1 MPKQDNQTL
10 TANQLRQSYL
20 DFFADKD
27 HAIVPSSLLVP
38 ENDPTTLFT
47 SSGMQP
53 MIPYLLGEPHPKGNR
68 ITDSQKCF
76 RAQDIEEVG
85 DNRHTTFFE
94 MLGNWSLGDYFKKEQ
109 LTWIFEFLTQEVKL
123 NPAKLYVTVF
133 GGDGKYNIDPDH
145 QAVKIWQELF
155 QSVGIRAEVEENSQ
169 QIDISDHSKARIFFY
184 GPDKN
189 WWSRSGVPDNM
200 PPGEPGG
207 PDSEIF
213 YDFGPD
219 FKFHENS
226 PFADQPCHVNCDCG
240 RFLEIGNSVFMQY
253 QKTQLGFKELPQKN
267 IDFGGGLER
276 ILAASQ
282 NQPDVFQT
290 ELFLPIISK
299 IEKLTSTSYQE
310 NKKQYRIITDHIK
323 AAVMIIGDGVL
334 PDNKDQ
340 GYMVRR
346 LLRRAMRQ
354 TRLFSTQEKIL
365 PVLVETVI
373 NIYKEPYPE
382 LVAQQNKIVDVI
394 DRESVKFER
403 TLVKGLREFE
413 KITQEKKLLTGEMAY
428 HLYETYGFP
437 LEILLE
443 EAQMSEIQ
451 LDSNLHQDFKK
462 AQQAHVQASKAGSTE
477 KFKGGLADH
486 SQRTTA
492 YHTSTH
498 LLHQALRQVLGDH
511 VEQKG
516 SNINEKRLR
525 FDFTHPQPLTDEE
538 KTQIEE
544 LVNGWIDQDLPVHK
558 ITMSKDEA
566 LSSGALAFFA
576 ERYPQKVD
584 VYAIGATDSQQD
596 QSPQEILQ
604 SEKVI
609 SKELCGGPHVN
620 STGEINNLKIFK
632 EKSASAGVRRVYVK
646 AID

>member
-1 MPKQDNQTL
+1 MPKQNKQAL
-10 TANQLRQSYL
+10 TANLLRQSYL
-20 DFFADKD
+20 DYFGDKG

-53 MIPYLLGEPHPKGNR
+53 MIPYLLGEPHPKGNK

-109 LTWIFEFLTQEVKL
+109 LTWIFEFLTQVVGL
-123 NPAKLYVTVF
+123 DPAKLYVTVF
-133 GGDGKYNIDPDH
+133 GGDKEYDIEADH

-155 QSVGIRAEVEENSQ
+155 ESAGIKAEVEKNPQ
-169 QIDISDHSKARIFFY
+169 KTDISSHPDARIFFY
-184 GPDKN
+184 GSDKN
-189 WWSRSGVPDNM
+189 WWSRSGVPENM

-226 PFADQPCHVNCDCG
+226 LFADQPCHVNCDCG

-253 QKTQLGFKELPQKN
+253 QKTQSGFKELPQKN

-290 ELFLPIISK
+290 ELFLPIIRK
-299 IEKLTSTSYQE
+299 LEELTSTSYQD

-373 NIYKEPYPE
+373 NIYKKPYPE
-382 LVAQQNKIVDVI
+382 LVSQQDKIIEII
-394 DRESVKFER
+394 DGESVKFER
-403 TLVKGLREFE
+403 TLAKGLREFE

-443 EAQMSEIQ
+443 EAEMSEIQ
-451 LDSNLHQDFKK
+451 LDQKLHRDFEE
-462 AQQAHVQASKAGSTE
+462 AQQTHIQASKAGSAE

-492 YHTSTH
+492 YHTATH

-525 FDFTHPQPLTDEE
+525 FDFAHPQSLTDEE
-538 KTQIEE
+538 KSRIEAKI
-544 LVNGWIDQDLPVHK
+544 NGWIDQDLPVHK
-558 ITMSKDEA
+558 ITMSKNEA

-584 VYAIGATDSQQD
+584 VYVIGDAVTEAEKN
-596 QSPQEILQ
+596 PQEILQ
-604 SEKVI
+604 SEGII
-609 SKELCGGPHVN
+609 SKELCGGPHVS
-620 STGEINNLKIFK
+620 STGSISHLKIFK

-646 AID
+646 TVD